1 MKKILASLLAVC
13 MLFALCACGSTVDLS
28 GIEASLSDIESQVS
42 ALAGGE
48 AAAPAEEAAEEPAEE
63 AAPAGETAGTVVIG
77 VYEPQSGD
85 NGAGGKQEILG
96 MQYANAVAPTVE
108 IGGEVYEVELVVADN
123 ESSND
128 KAVSAATK
136 LISAGASIVL
146 GSYGS
151 GVSMAAA
158 DTFAEAG
165 IPAVGVSCTNALV
178 TDNDIYFR
186 ICFIDPDQGT
196 IDANLLAS
204 MGYTNV
210 YCLAMLGEDYG
221 QGLVNYFVKAADE
234 LGITVT
240 TDSFPEG
247 NSDFT
252 SYLTNAKNAGAEA
265 IFAPCSTGY
274 AQQIIAQAAS
284 MGYDVPLV
292 AGDTWDSGVISEAA
306 VEAGGANPIYCSTF
320 YADGADPEFEAGIK
334 EWINSDP
341 TNLSNNGDT
350 DELSAVTVLGYDAY
364 FVALEALKAAG
375 STDPQAVLEA
385 LPGVSYTGITGE
397 IYFKESGDA
406 DRHDA
411 FIKTFDLESGSLVY
425 YDLFSF

>member
-1 MKKILASLLAVC
+1 MKKVLAILCAACL
-13 MLFALCACGSTVDLS
+13 LFALCACGDSASTTQTAS
-28 GIEASLSDIESQVS
+28 GD
-42 ALAGGE
+42 
-48 AAAPAEEAAEEPAEE
+48 
-63 AAPAGETAGTVVIG
+63 TVYIG

-96 MQYANAVAPTVE
+96 MQYANSETPTIE
-108 IGGEVYEVELVVADN
+108 LGGKTYNVELVIADN

-136 LISAGASIVL
+136 LISAGCSIVL

-165 IPAVGVSCTNALV
+165 VPAVGVSCTNALV

-221 QGLVNYFVKAADE
+221 QGLVSYFVKAAAE
-234 LGITVT
+234 LGISVT
-240 TDSFPEG
+240 QESFPEG

-252 SYLTNAKNAGAEA
+252 SYLTNAKNAGAQA

-274 AQQIIAQAAS
+274 AQQIISQAAQ
-284 MGYDVPLV
+284 MGLDMPLV

-306 VEAGGANPIYCSTF
+306 AAANGASPIYCSTF
-320 YADGADPEFEAGIK
+320 YADGANPDFEAGIK
-334 EWINSDP
+334 AWINGDS
-341 TNLSNNGDT
+341 TNLSNNGGT

-364 FVALEALKAAG
+364 YVALEALKAAD
-375 STDPQAVLEA
+375 SADPADVLAA
-385 LPGVSYTGITGE
+385 LPGVNYTGITGE

-411 FIKTFDLESGSLVY
+411 FIKCFDADSASLVY